1 MPVSAKGNRE
11 GEEGRGEERKPK
23 GRKGSGRDWTGSDRA
38 RGRLSHIG
46 ILLMHMHVCDGEM
59 LMREE

>member
-11 GEEGRGEERKPK
+11 GEERKPK
-23 GRKGSGRDWTGSDRA
+23 GGKGVGEIGSDRA
-38 RGRLSHIG
+38 RGCLSYIG
-46 ILLMHMHVCDGEM
+46 ILLMLMHVCDDEM